1 MKKTLFVSV
10 CLIWGTTWLAMA
22 IAGETIPSLTATAFR
37 FLVMSPLLILI
48 ARREKVPL
56 LFPKEKRHYM
66 PLVAIFY
73 FAIPFWFMLEGEKY
87 ISSGLAAILFG
98 HMPITIML
106 LTYFTTRQP
115 FSVKQIS
122 ALLVTLLS
130 LVAII
135 SIESDISGSDYLL
148 GISLLMGA
156 VLLHGAIYII
166 KPLRLGDVHVLT
178 FSAIPS
184 GIAAILLLIAGLS
197 MESTVIADIRP
208 ASVFAVL
215 YLGGVA
221 GVGGIVAY
229 FRLNALVSP
238 FRASLCFLIFPV
250 IAIALEAM
258 LMERALSP
266 YSLLFALPLA
276 GGIYHLI
283 QPTKA
288 QGQSPGGEKHA
299 CKQ

>member
-98 HMPITIML
+98 YMPITIML

-135 SIESDISGSDYLL
+135 SIESDIS
-148 GISLLMGA
+148 A
-156 VLLHGAIYII
+156 
-166 KPLRLGDVHVLT
+166 
-178 FSAIPS
+178 
-184 GIAAILLLIAGLS
+184 
-197 MESTVIADIRP
+197 
-208 ASVFAVL
+208 
-215 YLGGVA
+215 
-221 GVGGIVAY
+221 
-229 FRLNALVSP
+229 
-238 FRASLCFLIFPV
+238 
-250 IAIALEAM
+250 
-258 LMERALSP
+258 
-266 YSLLFALPLA
+266 
-276 GGIYHLI
+276 
-283 QPTKA
+283 
-288 QGQSPGGEKHA
+288 
-299 CKQ
+299 